1 MSSFCAFHT
10 LTYASNSNLNPEK
23 ARYLAQDMHRDRRT
37 YRVSL
42 IPNPKAFPAKT
53 AESLLLLSHIKINY
67 DHKGKTNLFF
77 DGVFRT

>member
-1 MSSFCAFHT
+1 
-10 LTYASNSNLNPEK
+10 
-23 ARYLAQDMHRDRRT
+23 MHRDRRT